1 MLVGAGAGGVE
12 MAFACRASLP
22 SVVPI
27 KLVGPT
33 LLPGLNRRAKKLVGK
48 AMREKRIEYI
58 AQRVTSASETQNRYR
73 ITLTDGSAEEACQL
87 LWVTNV
93 RAPEWLAESV
103 LFVMIKALPK
113 STRQ

>member
-33 LLPGLNRRAKKLVGK
+33 LLRGLNRRAKKLVSE
-48 AMREKRIEYI
+48 AMREKRVEYI
-58 AQRVTSASETQNRYR
+58 AQRVTNASKTSNGYR
-73 ITLTDGSAEEACQL
+73 ITLINGSAEEA
-87 LWVTNV
+87 
-93 RAPEWLAESV
+93 
-103 LFVMIKALPK
+103 
-113 STRQ
+113 

>member
-58 AQRVTSASETQNRYR
+58 AQRVTSASETQQRVSHHLDRWIRRGSVSAALGYR
-73 ITLTDGSAEEACQL
+73 CS
-87 LWVTNV
+87 
-93 RAPEWLAESV
+93 RP
-103 LFVMIKALPK
+103 
-113 STRQ
+113 